1 MRNCNVQKFVLH
13 PWDYS
18 GEKYAMVDGKRKLI
32 YRTYQA
38 DPDTLEL
45 YAATK
50 RGIT

>member
-1 MRNCNVQKFVLH
+1 
-13 PWDYS
+13 
-18 GEKYAMVDGKRKLI
+18 MVDGKRKLI
-32 YRTYQA
+32 YRTYQT